1 MRHLYND
8 PVQQQKQLT
17 VFIDFF
23 LNCPET
29 KSNSR
34 SFDRKFLIDIFSSN
48 TNEKSFLQLLL
59 MMATMGYGKS
69 VLPSSPSFTENI
81 PKCLSSPRNVLG
93 LDRGGKETKIN
104 PVGRLVG
111 TQSAKTIRKRCVIK
125 LD

>member
-48 TNEKSFLQLLL
+48 TDEKSFLQLLL

-81 PKCLSSPRNVLG
+81 PKFHMDWSS
-93 LDRGGKETKIN
+93 
-104 PVGRLVG
+104 
-111 TQSAKTIRKRCVIK
+111 TIRFKIHVVDLGFGPLR
-125 LD
+125 LRRQP